1 MFASNLI
8 TSVVGL
14 ILSIGFMGI
23 LIGWLKAIPLG
34 IIMLVIAALLLY
46 DVVKTLR
53 AEGGAD
59 RD

>member
-8 TSVVGL
+8 TSIVGI
-14 ILSIGFMGI
+14 ILSIGFMAI

-34 IIMLVIAALLLY
+34 IIMLVVALLLAY

-53 AEGGAD
+53 AE
-59 RD
+59 RE

>member
-1 MFASNLI
+1 MFASNLVA
-8 TSVVGL
+8 SGVGL
-14 ILSIGFMGI
+14 ILSIGFMAI

-34 IIMLVIAALLLY
+34 IIMLVVALLMAY

-53 AEGGAD
+53 VE